1 MTNKKEQKTTVKKT
15 ALITERKPRKLKSLA
30 TMLVGVILGMGIMIP
45 VATGFKNRNVEAG
58 LKIEK
63 PTDAEKS
70 DNFVLNNGGMVT
82 GKTQEHGIRLMSAPI
97 APANYADCGISPI
110 AETAYTLTA
119 TITPA
124 EATDKTVD
132 WSVAFANPASTW
144 AQGKIATDYV
154 TVMPTSDGAL
164 TANVACLKAF
174 GEKINVKVICRD
186 NIKVTATCVAEY
198 EKKLTDVKVTL
209 NGVTSS
215 MNSGSIAFTG
225 DSSQKY
231 PITLMPVYTAYTLDK
246 TYEIVPRQELVVFPP
261 ALSSVLSDEYYDIR
275 RDLGDYNT
283 STEFSIFG
291 FCLGEINGYLYT
303 DGSDY
308 NRAVNYYKAHVQ
320 DSSMK
325 INVINKTNSNAI
337 VGSLIID
344 LTNTAFKI
352 AVSGVSVG
360 NSTVIF

>member
-1 MTNKKEQKTTVKKT
+1 MTNKKEQKNTKET
-15 ALITERKPRKLKSLA
+15 AVMTERKPRKLKSLA
-30 TMLVGVILGMGIMIP
+30 TMLAGVILGMGIMIP
-45 VATGFKNRNVEAG
+45 VAAGFKNGNIESG
-58 LKIEK
+58 LKIEN
-63 PTDAEKS
+63 PADVENL
-70 DNFVLNNGGMVT
+70 DNFVLNNGGMVP
-82 GKTQEHGIRLMSAPI
+82 GETQEHGICLMSAPI
-97 APANYADCGISPI
+97 APANYADYGISPI

-124 EATDKTVD
+124 EATNKAVD
-132 WSVAFANPASTW
+132 WSVEFANPSGTW
-144 AQGKIATDYV
+144 AKGKIATDYV
-154 TVMPTSDGAL
+154 TVTPTSDGAL
-164 TANVACLKAF
+164 TANVTCLKAF

-186 NIKVTATCVAEY
+186 NTKVAATCITEY

-209 NGVTSS
+209 NGVTA
-215 MNSGSIAFTG
+215 SINDENISFTG
-225 DSSQKY
+225 DPSQKY
-231 PITLMPVYTAYTLDK
+231 PITVTPVYTAYTLDK
-246 TYEIVPRQELVVFPP
+246 AYEIVPRQELVVFPSV
-261 ALSSVLSDEYYDIR
+261 LSSSLSDEYYDIR
-275 RDLGDYNT
+275 RDFGDYNT

-308 NRAVNYYKAHVQ
+308 NRAVNYYKTHVR

-344 LTNTAFKI
+344 LTNAAFKI